1 MISFFLNNIP
11 RPILIRLSYIIRP
24 FIDWWYRGNV
34 FEDPINQKKYRKFLN
49 YGYENT
55 RKNVLAPG
63 TLSLERHR
71 LLWLYLKNETSFF
84 KSPLKV
90 LHVAPEQCFYHLFK
104 NLKNLQYTTT
114 DLYSPLAD
122 VKADVCNLPFES
134 ESFDVVFCN
143 HVLEHVVEDQK
154 ALTELYR
161 VLKPSGFGI
170 FQVPQD
176 YNRQQT
182 YEDFS
187 ITNPAERKIHF
198 GQYDHV
204 RVYGLDFFDKLK
216 SVGFKV
222 SPFVVDKQF
231 TKEQI
236 TQYALMQAEILP
248 VCFK

>member
-161 VLKPSGFGI
+161 VLKPGGFGI